1 MPGRVRPAMASPV
14 RRALFFA
21 TVLALGSVLI
31 GCGARAP
38 VGAGPTVTATPT
50 AAATA
55 TATPRPQTSAEVEAS
70 VRARATAAVHALKAK
85 DFATVASLAH
95 PAKGVRFSPYAFVD
109 TARHVVLDPATI
121 RLGFANTKTYLW
133 GHTSGKGDPM
143 EWTFEQFY
151 TRQLYNKDYAA
162 SKDVGYERHP
172 QRGNSIDNSA
182 TAYPQG
188 RSVDYYIPST
198 DPNTTLDWGA
208 LRLVFEEQGGTW
220 YLVGVIHDEWTI

>member
-1 MPGRVRPAMASPV
+1 MPVRPA
-14 RRALFFA
+14 LI
-21 TVLALGSVLI
+21 LALLLIVSVVSLACGS
-31 GCGARAP
+31 RTP
-38 VGAGPTVTATPT
+38 VGAGP
-50 AAATA
+50 
-55 TATPRPQTSAEVEAS
+55 S
-70 VRARATAAVHALKAK
+70 ATAAPTVSPTVRPSPTASPDVETTVRSRATVAVTALKAK
-85 DFATVASLAH
+85 DFTTLSTLAH

-109 TARHVVLDPATI
+109 TARHVVLDAATI
-121 RLGFANTKTYLW
+121 RLGFANTKVYLW

-143 EWTFEQFY
+143 EWNFEQYY
-151 TRQLYNKDYAA
+151 TRQIYNKDYAA
-162 SKDVGYERHP
+162 SRDVGYERHP

-188 RSVDYYIPST
+188 RSVDYYLPST